1 MSVDAWGKL
10 WEKAVGLAG
19 HSAVLQLEEDC
30 GRVTV
35 VWPDGSR
42 IGLVFDNGDWHRCD
56 ATTGATG
63 QAPSVESAGIDDQIR
78 KLLEDIRDNYE
89 PELIAYE
96 NAIMALAL
104 LDTKAKPKTD
114 RVVDHP
120 MSGAL

>member
-19 HSAVLQLEEDC
+19 HSAVLQLDEDC
-30 GRVTV
+30 GRATV

-42 IGLVFDNGDWHRCD
+42 IGLVFDNGDWHRSEP
-56 ATTGATG
+56 ATDKT
-63 QAPSVESAGIDDQIR
+63 PPVESAGIDDQIR